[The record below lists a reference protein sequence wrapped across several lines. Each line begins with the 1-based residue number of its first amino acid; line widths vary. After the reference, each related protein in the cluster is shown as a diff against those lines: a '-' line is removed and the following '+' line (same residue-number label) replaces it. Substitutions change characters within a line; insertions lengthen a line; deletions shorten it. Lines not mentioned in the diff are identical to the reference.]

1 MTGPL
6 APTNATTQPQGLLCR
21 QTRSPILKN
30 FSCAADSS
38 AIGMTEEALHNG
50 SELQDQLA
58 AAHVQAWRWALLCAG
73 RQHDLAQDALQN
85 SYLAI
90 LDGSARFA
98 GVSSFQTF
106 LFAVIRRQ
114 IQLLQRRSWLD
125 MVRPQRVIEQVS
137 ENALALAC
145 TSDAHLE
152 HSLDA
157 ARLWHALE
165 LLPPRQR
172 EVLALVFGHD
182 MSIAQAATVLNL
194 RLGTA
199 RTHYARGKAALRAS
213 LGLALE
219 QEHPL

>member
-1 MTGPL
+1 M
-6 APTNATTQPQGLLCR
+6 N
-21 QTRSPILKN
+21 
-30 FSCAADSS
+30 D
-38 AIGMTEEALHNG
+38 

-73 RQHDLAQDALQN
+73 RQHDLAQDGLQN

-98 GVSSFQTF
+98 GHASFQTF

-114 IQLLQRRSWLD
+114 IQRLQRRSWLD
-125 MVRPQRVIEQVS
+125 LLRPQRVLAQLS
-137 ENALALAC
+137 ENAAC
-145 TSDAHLE
+145 FRDAHLE
-152 HSLDA
+152 QSLDA
-157 ARLWHALE
+157 ARLWHALAS
-165 LLPPRQR
+165 LPPRQR

-182 MSIAQAATVLNL
+182 MPIAQAATVLDL

-219 QEHPL
+219 QEQP